1 MNQSSG
7 LQTTPEMAESGVIV
21 PGLKSKC
28 VMVRRGVLPPAGH
41 GVSGTEQQAFVIQDA
56 LADPPALTRLS
67 PVHILV
73 DAPSNPCRQCLSLLS
88 MLTQLELQ

>member
-7 LQTTPEMAESGVIV
+7 LQTTPEVAESGVIV
-21 PGLKSKC
+21 PDLKSKRL
-28 VMVRRGVLPPAGH
+28 MVCRGVSPPAGD
-41 GVSGTEQQAFVIQDA
+41 GESGTEQQAFVTQDA
-56 LADPPALTRLS
+56 LADAPALTRLS

-73 DAPSNPCRQCLSLLS
+73 DALSNSCRQCLSLLS